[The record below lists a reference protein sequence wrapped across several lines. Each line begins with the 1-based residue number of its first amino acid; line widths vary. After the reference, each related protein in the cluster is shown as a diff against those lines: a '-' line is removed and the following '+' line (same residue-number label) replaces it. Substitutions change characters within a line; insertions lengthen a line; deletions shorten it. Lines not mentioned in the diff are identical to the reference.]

1 MFNENQ
7 NTSKL
12 TSLRCDKSLSV
23 MILSYQSGPVNYSVH
38 LGFQASYV
46 FAYNEHQTI
55 LEANNGHYVL
65 ICIQMYT

>member
-1 MFNENQ
+1 MFNANQ

-12 TSLRCDKSLSV
+12 TSLRCDNSLNV
-23 MILSYQSGPVNYSVH
+23 MILSYRSGPVNSSDH

-46 FAYNEHQTI
+46 FVYNEHQTI
-55 LEANNGHYVL
+55 LEANNGHYVP